1 MSVALPPGVRQV
13 APEVL
18 YAEREVVTAD
28 PDLVSA
34 LRAMAEASPRRRA
47 RLCAHPNPDA
57 AQQEMLIVMAGD
69 SYVRP
74 HRHLNKTET
83 LTVLEGAAEALL
95 FSEDGRL
102 EQRIPMAP
110 FGQPGVFFY
119 RMPAGRFHSLQ
130 IRTPWLVFLETTA
143 GPFEP
148 GASEGAPWAPPE
160 DGGQAGPDY
169 LRALG

>member
-1 MSVALPPGVRQV
+1 VSVALPPGVRQV

-18 YAEREVVTAD
+18 YADQEVVTAD
-28 PDLVSA
+28 PALVAA

-47 RLCAHPNPDA
+47 RLCAHPDPDA

-74 HRHLNKTET
+74 HRHLHKSET

-95 FSEDGRL
+95 FSGDGRL
-102 EQRIPMAP
+102 EQRIDMAP
-110 FGQPGVFFY
+110 FGGTGAFFY
-119 RMPAGRFHSLQ
+119 RMPAGRYHSLM

-143 GPFEP
+143 GPFAP
-148 GASEGAPWAPPE
+148 DASEGAPWAPPE
-160 DGGQAGPDY
+160 DGSQAGRDY